1 MPMPPNDAIV
11 QASGQNLDDPDELF
25 DLVDLDDHVIGQVR
39 RGEAHRNPAL
49 IHRSVQVLVF
59 THTGQLLLQRRSAR
73 KDLFPGYYCA
83 SASGHVASG
92 EEYAATAERE
102 LAEELG
108 ISSSLTYIG
117 KALVRSEPETE
128 LTALYATISDGPYQF
143 HPTETDGGR
152 LFAVQAVWD
161 GIERGDLPVTPA
173 LRVAMDELTKH
184 VGQSDNGLVAFLA
197 RLG

>member
-1 MPMPPNDAIV
+1 MPMPPDDSFAQDSRHI
-11 QASGQNLDDPDELF
+11 LDNPDEIF

-59 THTGQLLLQRRSAR
+59 THDGRLLLQRRSAS

-92 EEYAATAERE
+92 EDYATTAERE

-108 ISSSLTYIG
+108 ISVPLTYIS

-128 LTALYATISDGPYQF
+128 LTALYATMSDGPFRF
-143 HPTETDGGR
+143 HPTETDGGT
-152 LFAVQAVWD
+152 LFAVDEVWD
-161 GIERGDLPVTPA
+161 GIIRGDLPVTPA
-173 LRVAMDELTKH
+173 LRVAMEELRTH
-184 VGQSDNGLVAFLA
+184 AEQGDGGLAAFLA